1 MNDRLK
7 LAMALSLAS
16 LFGLAA
22 CQQQDAGQSTEQST
36 AQATEQAAEQAAET
50 ATSPAPE
57 AAPALGSGI
66 DMSGFDTSVR
76 PQDDFFDHVNG
87 KWVAETPFPGDRAR
101 WGTFDMLR
109 ENAQKDVRTLVEEV
123 SAAETVAPGSAAQ
136 KIRDFYNAYLDSEHP
151 NALGVEAIR
160 SELDQIAAAQS
171 HDDLFRLFA
180 TLGVYGVN
188 SPIGGGIFSDLK
200 DPDTNVVYLVES
212 GITLPDRDYYLKDDE
227 QFVKGR
233 ELFRAYVQRLFELAG
248 IEGGADKAKALY
260 DLEHAL
266 AEVHWTKEDNRDPV
280 KSYNPHT
287 PEQLV
292 ELAPAINW
300 KVALEAA
307 QLQGRDRYIVN
318 QPSYFT
324 GASEII
330 ARTPVETWKDYL
342 TFQTIDAFAP
352 VLGDGFFQAWFEF
365 YQAGLQGIEEPEP
378 KWKRAVTAINGN
390 MGELLGQLYVEKHY
404 QEEAR
409 ARMETMIAN
418 LQEAYRQSI
427 MELDWMGEETKQQA
441 LLKLSK
447 FNPKIGYPE
456 KWRDYG
462 TMEIVEGDLVA
473 NVKSAATF
481 EYLRNIDKL
490 DKPVDK
496 AEWFMNPQTVNAY
509 YNPAWNEIVFPAAIL
524 QPPFF
529 NVAADDAANY
539 GGIGAVIGH
548 EIGHG
553 FDDQGRK
560 FDGDGNLRDWWTE
573 EDNARFEERKNKL
586 KAQYDGYEVIDG
598 LTING
603 EFTSGENIGD
613 LGGLG
618 IAYKAW
624 KLSLKGEEAP
634 VIDGFTGDQRFF
646 LGWAQVW
653 RSKARPEETKRLL
666 TIDPHSPAKFRA
678 NGAAV
683 NVDEFYA
690 AFDIKEGDGMYLPAE
705 ERVKIW

>member
-1 MNDRLK
+1 MKDRMK
-7 LAMALSLAS
+7 LAVAVGAIALLGVA
-16 LFGLAA
+16 G
-22 CQQQDAGQSTEQST
+22 CQRE
-36 AQATEQAAEQAAET
+36 ATEQTSVAAPEQAEPAVAAVAE
-50 ATSPAPE
+50 PV
-57 AAPALGSGI
+57 ALGSGV
-66 DMSGFDTSVR
+66 DLSGFDTSVR
-76 PQDDFFDHVNG
+76 PQDNFFDYVNG
-87 KWVAETPFPGDRAR
+87 KWVAETPLPADRAR
-101 WGTFDMLR
+101 WGSFHQLQ

-123 SAAETVAPGSAAQ
+123 SAAESVEPGSAAQ
-136 KIRDFYNAYLDSEHP
+136 KIRDYYNSYMDSEKP

-160 SELDQIAAAQS
+160 AELDQIAAVES
-171 HDDLFRLFA
+171 HEDLFRLFS
-180 TLGVYGVN
+180 TLGVYGVEN
-188 SPIGGGIFSDLK
+188 PIGGLIFSAPE
-200 DPDTNVVYLVES
+200 DPNINVVYLQQD

-233 ELFRAYVQRLFELAG
+233 ELYRAYVTRLFDLAG
-248 IEGGADKAKALY
+248 IAGSADKAESLFA
-260 DLEHAL
+260 LEHAL
-266 AEVHWTKEDNRDPV
+266 AEVQWPKEDNRDPN
-280 KSYNPHT
+280 KTNNPHT
-287 PEQLV
+287 PEQLA
-292 ELAPAINW
+292 ELAPRIDW
-300 KVALEAA
+300 DVTLEAA
-307 QLQGRDRYIVN
+307 QIGARDRYIVE
-318 QPSYFT
+318 QPSFF
-324 GASEII
+324 AS
-330 ARTPVETWKDYL
+330 ASDLFGDTPLETWKDYL
-342 TFQTIDAFAP
+342 AFQTMDRFAP
-352 VLGDGFFQAWFEF
+352 VLGDDFFDAWFTF

-378 KWKRAVTAINGN
+378 KWKRAVNSVNGN
-390 MGELLGQLYVEKHY
+390 LGELLGQLYVEKHY

-418 LQEAYRQSI
+418 LVEAYRQSI
-427 MELDWMGEETKQQA
+427 LALDWMSEETKQQA
-441 LLKLSK
+441 LVKLSK

-456 KWRDYG
+456 NWRDYSS
-462 TMEIVEGDLVA
+462 MDIVEGDLVA

-490 DKPVDK
+490 DRPVDK
-496 AEWFMNPQTVNAY
+496 SEWFMNPQTVNAY

-529 NVAADDAANY
+529 NVEADDAVNY

-560 FDGDGNLRDWWTE
+560 YDGDGNLRDWWTE

-586 KAQYDGYEVIDG
+586 AAQYNGYEVVDG

-618 IAYKAW
+618 IAYKAYR
-624 KLSLKGEEAP
+624 LSLNGAEAP
-634 VIDGFTGDQRFF
+634 VLDGFTGDQRFF

-653 RSKARPEETKRLL
+653 RSKARDEESKRLL
-666 TIDPHSPAKFRA
+666 TIDPHSPPKFRA

-683 NVDEFYA
+683 NVNEFYT
-690 AFDIKEGDGMYLPAE
+690 AFDVKEGDGMYLPPE